1 MADYPALHGP
11 SRPDWNCLV
20 CGAPW
25 PCLTRKR
32 QLKELCQC
40 NIRTLVRYMTSYLP
54 DAHTE
59 ITGMSTTDITE
70 RIVGWCGRPLEMWA
84 VQEHPPTREIKSGTD
99 ATYPIERQGDM
110 DATDNGPAQSRS
122 EQAEAAEQEA
132 ARQRL
137 LKQAEADRIPADD
150 TTRAVPDRR
159 WRRDH
164 P

>member
-1 MADYPALHGP
+1 
-11 SRPDWNCLV
+11 
-20 CGAPW
+20 
-25 PCLTRKR
+25 
-32 QLKELCQC
+32 
-40 NIRTLVRYMTSYLP
+40 
-54 DAHTE
+54 
-59 ITGMSTTDITE
+59 
-70 RIVGWCGRPLEMWA
+70 
-84 VQEHPPTREIKSGTD
+84 
-99 ATYPIERQGDM
+99 M

-122 EQAEAAEQEA
+122 EQAEAAEREA